1 MVCVCI
7 CLTVCLGVKIL
18 IYECTNPSFREEF
31 FRTEFEQIGEVR
43 SLISS
48 HVHVMALTGTAIKCA
63 ITKVFTIL
71 GLLDPKIITKT

>member
-18 IYECTNPSFREEF
+18 IYEYTNPSFGGEF
-31 FRTEFEQIGEVR
+31 FRTEQISEVR

>member
-18 IYECTNPSFREEF
+18 IHEYTNPSFGGEF
-31 FRTEFEQIGEVR
+31 FRTEQIGEVR